1 MFGIITQIQ
10 TILNLGTIPNFRNHW
25 GIFGT
30 IPRFRN
36 FFTHGGSYAFWA
48 RIVFLEPY
56 IFFQCANAC
65 PALFKRVLFAYLGL
79 KPRFTMASPTSLLKT
94 ALTCEAFNISCVR
107 QLSRFHLRR
116 LASLMMDTR
125 TNPEHR
131 KNKEHNLI

>member
-25 GIFGT
+25 KFSEPFRDFGIFLHMAGHT
-30 IPRFRN
+30 RM
-36 FFTHGGSYAFWA
+36 A
-48 RIVFLEPY
+48 FLEPY

-131 KNKEHNLI
+131 KK

>member
-25 GIFGT
+25 EFFGT

-48 RIVFLEPY
+48 RMAFLEPY
-56 IFFQCANAC
+56 IFFQCASAC

-131 KNKEHNLI
+131 KK